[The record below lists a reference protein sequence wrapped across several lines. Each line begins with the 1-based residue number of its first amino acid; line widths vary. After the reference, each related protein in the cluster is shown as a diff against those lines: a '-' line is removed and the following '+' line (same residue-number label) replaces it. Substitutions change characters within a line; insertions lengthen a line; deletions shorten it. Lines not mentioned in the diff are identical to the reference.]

1 MRALKLDKP
10 SEYFKVV
17 HDLNDCNGITTGM
30 KEAQIKWYA
39 IHARSRHENV
49 VYQGL
54 EKKAIEVFLPKL
66 QVMSRR
72 KDRRK
77 LILVPLLPGYVFVRS
92 DLNPYHY
99 WDIIKT
105 YGVVR
110 IVGTKGKPVPVKE
123 EEILSLRRL
132 DGTDRTVRN
141 QAYMKKG
148 NTIMIM
154 EGPFKGLTGFYVKH
168 KGKSDKVVVSVELLQ
183 RSLSVEIEDWA
194 VEKIT

>member
-1 MRALKLDKP
+1 MDENQA
-10 SEYFKVV
+10 
-17 HDLNDCNGITTGM
+17 
-30 KEAQIKWYA
+30 KWYA
-39 IHARSRHENV
+39 VHARSRHENV
-49 VYQGL
+49 VYEGL
-54 EKKAIEVFLPKL
+54 RKKVIETFLPRV

-77 LILVPLLPGYVFVRS
+77 IILAPLLPGYVFVRS

-110 IVGTKGKPVPVKE
+110 IVGTKEKPVPVKE
-123 EEILSLRRL
+123 EEILSLKTL

-154 EGPFKGLTGFYVKH
+154 EGPFKGLTGFYVRH
-168 KGKSDKVVVSVELLQ
+168 KGQSDKVVVSIELLQ
-183 RSLSVEIEDWA
+183 RSLAVEIEDWA
-194 VEKIT
+194 IDKIT